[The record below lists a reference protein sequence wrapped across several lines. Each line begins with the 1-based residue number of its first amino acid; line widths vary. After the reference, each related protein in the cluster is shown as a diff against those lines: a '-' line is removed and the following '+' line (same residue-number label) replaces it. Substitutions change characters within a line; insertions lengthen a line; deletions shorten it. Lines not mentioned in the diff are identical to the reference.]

1 MSRSTFRP
9 KRGVFSYV
17 FGEGC
22 LGSPAS
28 EEGRASSRTSEG
40 PTALDASCTNSA
52 SVPDASHDDAVQAI
66 AGASRT
72 PGRLMTRRAALR
84 AMLGATVLGAAALGN
99 PLRSVAAEAT
109 QETLDALDA
118 AQQAYSDAQ
127 AKLDQISDQYV
138 QLSQEL
144 NDTVSKI
151 ETVQGQIDDKQK
163 EIEKKQAEL
172 DDKQDQLGHRLSE
185 SYKNGSSGFL
195 SVLFNSATFEEL
207 STNLAYMGKINASDE
222 QLIAEVKQAK
232 ADLDQQKTELEDQKS
247 QLEQLKEEQTQQLAA
262 VQAKQDEA
270 TALVDSLSQDVKDL
284 IAKRDQEILAA
295 AEEERRQAEAAAAA
309 AAAAKAAQQSGGTG
323 VTGTL
328 SGASAS
334 EKGSAIVAACG
345 RVGSPGVGLCAMWV
359 SRVYNAAGLGY
370 PGGNANNMYWNFCT
384 SSNKG
389 DLKPGMIVAVS
400 TYAGGSSAGRTYGH
414 VGIYVGNGTVMD
426 NVGYIRT
433 IGLDSWISSYGN
445 IVTPRWGWAA

>member
-9 KRGVFSYV
+9 KRGVFSYM
-17 FGEGC
+17 FGEGSAPASTDA
-22 LGSPAS
+22 GTPSPAA
-28 EEGRASSRTSEG
+28 GRDEAVRAISNPTSG
-40 PTALDASCTNSA
+40 P
-52 SVPDASHDDAVQAI
+52 V
-66 AGASRT
+66 
-72 PGRLMTRRAALR
+72 MTRRAALK
-84 AMLGATVLGAAALGN
+84 AMLGN
-99 PLRSVAAEAT
+99 
-109 QETLDALDA
+109 
-118 AQQAYSDAQ
+118 QQ
-127 AKLDQISDQYV
+127 
-138 QLSQEL
+138 L
-144 NDTVSKI
+144 NDTVTKI

-163 EIEKKQAEL
+163 EIEAKQAEL
-172 DDKQDQLGHRLSE
+172 DDKQDQLSRRLSA
-185 SYKNGSSGFL
+185 SYKTGSSDFL

-207 STNLAYMGKINASDE
+207 TSNLTYMGKINASDE
-222 QLIAEVKQAK
+222 QLIADVKQAK
-232 ADLDQQKTELEDQKS
+232 ADLDQQKSELEDQKS
-247 QLEQLKEEQTQQLAA
+247 ELEQLKGEQTQQLAA

-309 AAAAKAAQQSGGTG
+309 AAAAKAAQQAAQSGSGGGG
-323 VTGTL
+323 VTGSL
-328 SGASAS
+328 SSASAS
-334 EKGSAIVAACG
+334 TKGAAIVSACG

-389 DLKPGMIVAVS
+389 DLQPGMIVAVS

>member
-9 KRGVFSYV
+9 KRGVFSYM
-17 FGEGC
+17 FDEG
-22 LGSPAS
+22 SAPAS
-28 EEGRASSRTSEG
+28 T
-40 PTALDASCTNSA
+40 D
-52 SVPDASHDDAVQAI
+52 
-66 AGASRT
+66 AGAPFPAASRDEAVRAVSN
-72 PGRLMTRRAALR
+72 PASGPVMTRRAVFK
-84 AMLGATVLGAAALGN
+84 AMLGVTVLGAAALGN
-99 PLRSVAAEAT
+99 PLRSRAAEAT

-118 AQQAYSDAQ
+118 AQQAHNDAQ
-127 AKLDQISDQYV
+127 AKLDKISDQYV
-138 QLSQEL
+138 QLNQQL
-144 NDTVSKI
+144 NDTVTKI
-151 ETVQGQIDDKQK
+151 EAVQGQIDDKQK
-163 EIEKKQAEL
+163 EIEAKQAEL
-172 DDKQDQLGHRLSE
+172 DDKQDQLSRRLSA
-185 SYKNGSSGFL
+185 SYKTGSSDFL

-207 STNLAYMGKINASDE
+207 SSNLAYMGKINASDE
-222 QLIAEVKQAK
+222 QLIADVKQAK
-232 ADLDQQKTELEDQKS
+232 ADLDQQKAELEDQKS
-247 QLEQLKEEQTQQLAA
+247 ELEQLKEEQTQQLAA

-284 IAKRDQEILAA
+284 MAKRDQEILAA

-309 AAAAKAAQQSGGTG
+309 AAAAKAAQQAAQSGSGGGG
-323 VTGTL
+323 VTGSL

-334 EKGSAIVAACG
+334 SKGAAIVSACE

-389 DLKPGMIVAVS
+389 DLQPGMIVAVS

>member
-9 KRGVFSYV
+9 KRGVFSYM
-17 FGEGC
+17 FGEGSAPASTDA
-22 LGSPAS
+22 GTPSPAA
-28 EEGRASSRTSEG
+28 GRDEAVRAISNPASS
-40 PTALDASCTNSA
+40 P
-52 SVPDASHDDAVQAI
+52 V
-66 AGASRT
+66 
-72 PGRLMTRRAALR
+72 MTRRAALK
-84 AMLGATVLGAAALGN
+84 AMLGVTALGAAALGN
-99 PLRSVAAEAT
+99 PLRSRAAEAT

-118 AQQAYSDAQ
+118 AQQAHNDAQ
-127 AKLDQISDQYV
+127 AKLDKISDQYV
-138 QLSQEL
+138 QLNQQL
-144 NDTVSKI
+144 NDTVTKI
-151 ETVQGQIDDKQK
+151 EAVQGQIDDKQK
-163 EIEKKQAEL
+163 EIEAKQAEL
-172 DDKQDQLGHRLSE
+172 DDKQDQLSRRLSA
-185 SYKNGSSGFL
+185 SYKTGSSDFL

-207 STNLAYMGKINASDE
+207 SSNLAYMGKINASDE
-222 QLIAEVKQAK
+222 QLIADVKQAK
-232 ADLDQQKTELEDQKS
+232 ADLDQQKAELEDQKS
-247 QLEQLKEEQTQQLAA
+247 ELEQLKEEQTQQLAA

-284 IAKRDQEILAA
+284 MAKRDQEILAA

-309 AAAAKAAQQSGGTG
+309 KAAQQAAQSDSGGGG
-323 VTGTL
+323 VTGSL

-334 EKGSAIVAACG
+334 SKGAAIVSACG

-389 DLKPGMIVAVS
+389 DLQPGMIVAVS

>member
-9 KRGVFSYV
+9 KRGVCSYMI
-17 FGEGC
+17 GEG
-22 LGSPAS
+22 SAPAS
-28 EEGRASSRTSEG
+28 T
-40 PTALDASCTNSA
+40 D
-52 SVPDASHDDAVQAI
+52 
-66 AGASRT
+66 AGAPFPAASRDEAVRAVSN
-72 PGRLMTRRAALR
+72 PASGPVMTRRAVFK
-84 AMLGATVLGAAALGN
+84 AMLGVTVLGAAALGN
-99 PLRSVAAEAT
+99 PLRSRAAEAT

-118 AQQAYSDAQ
+118 AQQAHNDAQ
-127 AKLDQISDQYV
+127 AKLDKISDQYV
-138 QLSQEL
+138 QLNQQL
-144 NDTVSKI
+144 NDTVTKI
-151 ETVQGQIDDKQK
+151 EAVQGQIDDKQK
-163 EIEKKQAEL
+163 EIEAKQAEL
-172 DDKQDQLGHRLSE
+172 DDKQDQLSRRLSA
-185 SYKNGSSGFL
+185 SYKTGSSDFL

-207 STNLAYMGKINASDE
+207 SSNLAYMGKINASDE
-222 QLIAEVKQAK
+222 QLIADVKQAK
-232 ADLDQQKTELEDQKS
+232 ADLDQQKAELEDQKS
-247 QLEQLKEEQTQQLAA
+247 ELEQLKEEQTQQLAA

-284 IAKRDQEILAA
+284 MAKRDQEILAA

-309 AAAAKAAQQSGGTG
+309 AAAAKAAQQAAQSSGGGGG
-323 VTGTL
+323 VTGSL
-328 SGASAS
+328 SGAGAS
-334 EKGSAIVAACG
+334 TKGAAIVSACG

-389 DLKPGMIVAVS
+389 DLQPGMIVAVS

>member
-9 KRGVFSYV
+9 KRGVFSYM
-17 FGEGC
+17 FDEG
-22 LGSPAS
+22 SAPAS
-28 EEGRASSRTSEG
+28 T
-40 PTALDASCTNSA
+40 D
-52 SVPDASHDDAVQAI
+52 
-66 AGASRT
+66 AGAPFPAASRDEAVRAISN
-72 PGRLMTRRAALR
+72 PASGPVMTRRAVFK
-84 AMLGATVLGAAALGN
+84 AMLGVTVLGAAALGN
-99 PLRSVAAEAT
+99 PLRSRAAEAT

-118 AQQAYSDAQ
+118 AQQAHNDAQ
-127 AKLDQISDQYV
+127 AKLDKISDQYV
-138 QLSQEL
+138 QLNQQL
-144 NDTVSKI
+144 NDTVTKI
-151 ETVQGQIDDKQK
+151 EAVQGQIDDKQK
-163 EIEKKQAEL
+163 EIEAKQAEL
-172 DDKQDQLGHRLSE
+172 DDKQDQLSRRLSA
-185 SYKNGSSGFL
+185 SYKTGSSDFL

-207 STNLAYMGKINASDE
+207 SSNLAYMGKINASDE
-222 QLIAEVKQAK
+222 QLIADVKQAK
-232 ADLDQQKTELEDQKS
+232 ADLDQQKAELENQKS
-247 QLEQLKEEQTQQLAA
+247 ELEQLKGEQTQQLAA

-284 IAKRDQEILAA
+284 MAKRDQEILAA

-309 AAAAKAAQQSGGTG
+309 AAAAKAAQQAAQSSGGGGG
-323 VTGTL
+323 VTGSL

-334 EKGSAIVAACG
+334 TKGAAIVSACG

-389 DLKPGMIVAVS
+389 DLQPGMIVAVS

>member
-9 KRGVFSYV
+9 KRGVFSYM
-17 FGEGC
+17 FDEG
-22 LGSPAS
+22 SAPAS
-28 EEGRASSRTSEG
+28 T
-40 PTALDASCTNSA
+40 D
-52 SVPDASHDDAVQAI
+52 
-66 AGASRT
+66 AGAPFPAASRDEAVRAISN
-72 PGRLMTRRAALR
+72 PASGPVMTRRAVFK
-84 AMLGATVLGAAALGN
+84 AMLGVTVLGAAALGN
-99 PLRSVAAEAT
+99 PLRSRAAEAT

-118 AQQAYSDAQ
+118 AQQAHNDAQ
-127 AKLDQISDQYV
+127 AKLDKISDQYV
-138 QLSQEL
+138 QLNQQL
-144 NDTVSKI
+144 NDTVTKI
-151 ETVQGQIDDKQK
+151 EAVQGQIDDKQK
-163 EIEKKQAEL
+163 EIEAKQAEL
-172 DDKQDQLGHRLSE
+172 DDKQDQLSRRLSA
-185 SYKNGSSGFL
+185 SYKTGSSDFL

-207 STNLAYMGKINASDE
+207 SSNLAYMGKINASDE
-222 QLIAEVKQAK
+222 QLIADVKQAK
-232 ADLDQQKTELEDQKS
+232 ADLDQQKAELENQKS
-247 QLEQLKEEQTQQLAA
+247 ELEQLKGEQTQQLAA

-284 IAKRDQEILAA
+284 MAKRDQEILAA

-309 AAAAKAAQQSGGTG
+309 AAAAKAAQQAAQSSGGGGG
-323 VTGTL
+323 VTGSL
-328 SGASAS
+328 SGAGAS
-334 EKGSAIVAACG
+334 TKGAAIVSACG

-389 DLKPGMIVAVS
+389 DLQPGMIVAVS

>member
-9 KRGVFSYV
+9 KRGVFSYM
-17 FGEGC
+17 FGEGSAPASTDA
-22 LGSPAS
+22 GTPSPAA
-28 EEGRASSRTSEG
+28 GRDEAVRAISNPASS
-40 PTALDASCTNSA
+40 P
-52 SVPDASHDDAVQAI
+52 V
-66 AGASRT
+66 
-72 PGRLMTRRAALR
+72 MTRRAALK
-84 AMLGATVLGAAALGN
+84 AMLGVTALGAAALGN
-99 PLRSVAAEAT
+99 PLRSRAAEAT

-118 AQQAYSDAQ
+118 AQQAHNDAQ
-127 AKLDQISDQYV
+127 AKLDKISDQYV
-138 QLSQEL
+138 QLNQQL
-144 NDTVSKI
+144 NDTVTKI
-151 ETVQGQIDDKQK
+151 EAVQGQIDDKQK
-163 EIEKKQAEL
+163 EIEAKQAEL
-172 DDKQDQLGHRLSE
+172 DDKQDQLSRRLSA
-185 SYKNGSSGFL
+185 SYKTGSSDFL

-207 STNLAYMGKINASDE
+207 SSNLAYMGKINASDE
-222 QLIAEVKQAK
+222 QLIADVKQAK
-232 ADLDQQKTELEDQKS
+232 ADLDQQKAELEDQKS
-247 QLEQLKEEQTQQLAA
+247 ELEQLKEEQTQQLAA

-284 IAKRDQEILAA
+284 MAKRDQEILAA

-309 AAAAKAAQQSGGTG
+309 AAAAQAAPQAAQSDSGGGG
-323 VTGTL
+323 VTGSR

-334 EKGSAIVAACG
+334 SKGAAIVSACG

-389 DLKPGMIVAVS
+389 DLQPGMIVAVS

>member
-9 KRGVFSYV
+9 KRGVFSYM
-17 FGEGC
+17 FGEGSAPASTDA
-22 LGSPAS
+22 GTPSPAA
-28 EEGRASSRTSEG
+28 GRDEPVRAISNPASS
-40 PTALDASCTNSA
+40 PVL
-52 SVPDASHDDAVQAI
+52 
-66 AGASRT
+66 
-72 PGRLMTRRAALR
+72 TRRAALK
-84 AMLGATVLGAAALGN
+84 AKLGVPVVGAAALGN
-99 PLRSVAAEAT
+99 PLRSRAAEAT

-118 AQQAYSDAQ
+118 AQQAHNDAQ
-127 AKLDQISDQYV
+127 AKLDKISDQYV
-138 QLSQEL
+138 QLNQQL
-144 NDTVSKI
+144 NDTVTKI
-151 ETVQGQIDDKQK
+151 EAVQGQIDDKQK
-163 EIEKKQAEL
+163 EIEAKQAEL
-172 DDKQDQLGHRLSE
+172 DDKQDQLSRRLSA
-185 SYKNGSSGFL
+185 SYKTGSSDFL

-207 STNLAYMGKINASDE
+207 SSNLAYMGKINASDE
-222 QLIAEVKQAK
+222 QLIADVKQAK
-232 ADLDQQKTELEDQKS
+232 ADLDQQKAELEDQKS
-247 QLEQLKEEQTQQLAA
+247 ELEQLKEEQTQQLAA

-284 IAKRDQEILAA
+284 MAKRDQEILAA

-309 AAAAKAAQQSGGTG
+309 AAAAKAAQQAAQSSGGGGG
-323 VTGTL
+323 VTGSL
-328 SGASAS
+328 SGAGAS
-334 EKGSAIVAACG
+334 TKGAAIVSACG

-389 DLKPGMIVAVS
+389 DLQPGMIVAVS

>member
-9 KRGVFSYV
+9 KRGVFSYM
-17 FGEGC
+17 FGEGSAPASTDA
-22 LGSPAS
+22 GAPSPAA
-28 EEGRASSRTSEG
+28 GRDEAVRAISNPASG
-40 PTALDASCTNSA
+40 P
-52 SVPDASHDDAVQAI
+52 V
-66 AGASRT
+66 
-72 PGRLMTRRAALR
+72 MTRRAVLKT
-84 AMLGATVLGAAALGN
+84 MLGVTVLGAAALGN
-99 PLRSVAAEAT
+99 PLRSLAAEAT

-118 AQQAYSDAQ
+118 AQQAYNDAQ
-127 AKLDQISDQYV
+127 AKLGEISDQYV
-138 QLSQEL
+138 QLNQQL
-144 NDTVSKI
+144 NDTVTKI
-151 ETVQGQIDDKQK
+151 ETVQGQIDNKQK
-163 EIEKKQAEL
+163 EIEAKQAEL
-172 DDKQDQLGHRLSE
+172 DDKQDQLSRRLSA
-185 SYKNGSSGFL
+185 SYKTGSSDFL

-207 STNLAYMGKINASDE
+207 TSNLTYMGKINASDE
-222 QLIAEVKQAK
+222 QLIADVKQAK
-232 ADLDQQKTELEDQKS
+232 ADLDQQKAELEDQKS
-247 QLEQLKEEQTQQLAA
+247 ELEQLKEEQTQQLAA

-270 TALVDSLSQDVKDL
+270 TALVGSLSQDVKDL

-309 AAAAKAAQQSGGTG
+309 AAAAKAARQAAQSSGGGGGG
-323 VTGTL
+323 VTGSL

-334 EKGSAIVAACG
+334 TKGAAIVSACG

-389 DLKPGMIVAVS
+389 DLQPGMIVAVS

>member
-1 MSRSTFRP
+1 M
-9 KRGVFSYV
+9 
-17 FGEGC
+17 
-22 LGSPAS
+22 
-28 EEGRASSRTSEG
+28 
-40 PTALDASCTNSA
+40 
-52 SVPDASHDDAVQAI
+52 
-66 AGASRT
+66 
-72 PGRLMTRRAALR
+72 
-84 AMLGATVLGAAALGN
+84 
-99 PLRSVAAEAT
+99 
-109 QETLDALDA
+109 
-118 AQQAYSDAQ
+118 
-127 AKLDQISDQYV
+127 
-138 QLSQEL
+138 
-144 NDTVSKI
+144 
-151 ETVQGQIDDKQK
+151 QGQIDDKQK
-163 EIEKKQAEL
+163 EIEAKQAEL
-172 DDKQDQLGHRLSE
+172 DDKQDQLSRRLSA
-185 SYKNGSSGFL
+185 SYKTGSSDFL

-207 STNLAYMGKINASDE
+207 SSNLAYMGKINASDE
-222 QLIAEVKQAK
+222 QLIADVKQAK
-232 ADLDQQKTELEDQKS
+232 ADLDQQKAELEDQKS
-247 QLEQLKEEQTQQLAA
+247 ELEQLKEEQTQQLAA

-309 AAAAKAAQQSGGTG
+309 AAAAKAAQQAAQSSGGGGG
-323 VTGTL
+323 VTGSL
-328 SGASAS
+328 SGAGAS
-334 EKGSAIVAACG
+334 TKGAAIVSACG

-389 DLKPGMIVAVS
+389 DLQPGMIVAVS